1 MTGFRLR
8 CVECGRFWDEEVSRL
23 VCDECARQQEP
34 GGVVRGVLEVILD
47 RLPATWPAAALSHPD
62 FLAAFL
68 PVRSGASFPPLPV
81 GGTPLLPVPRLR
93 RALGTAQLWVKDDSR
108 NPSGSTK
115 DRASLLVV
123 AKAAEYGRD
132 TVAAASTGN
141 AATAMAAV
149 AAAAGMR
156 AVAFVP
162 ATAPE
167 AKLVQLLSYGATVL
181 PVDGTYD
188 DAFELCLAACEA
200 FGWYNRN
207 TARNPFTIEGK
218 KTAAL
223 EIAAQLAPQHAD
235 TVVVPTGDGAI
246 LGGVAKGFADL
257 ERAGLIERRPRLV
270 AVQPEGA
277 AAIVTALAAGAD
289 TITPVPNAASIADS
303 LTVQAP
309 RNALQCLRAVRES
322 RGYGIAVSDRA
333 ILEAIAFLA
342 RTTGVFAEPAAAASL
357 AGLQV
362 ALDAGLADRDER
374 IVLLVT
380 GTGLKDVQ
388 AAARMTSMP
397 APIAPRL
404 EAVAE
409 RLELDV
415 PRVPTPPGGRGG
427 RRGRRG
433 QMRSGG
439 LADP

>member
-8 CVECGRFWDEEVSRL
+8 CIECGRVWEEGVSRL
-23 VCDECARQQEP
+23 VCGECERQQEA
-34 GGVVRGVLEVILD
+34 GGVVRGVLEVVLD
-47 RLPATWPAAALSHPD
+47 RLPATWPPAALAHRD

-68 PVRSGASFPPLPV
+68 PVVSAASFPPFPV
-81 GGTPLLPVPRLR
+81 GGTPLLPVPGLR
-93 RALGTAQLWVKDDSR
+93 RALGTPHLWVKDDSR

-123 AKAAEYGRD
+123 AKATEYGCD

-149 AAAAGMR
+149 AAAAQMR

-188 DAFELCLAACEA
+188 DAFELCLAACDA

-223 EIAAQLAPQHAD
+223 EIAAQLAPERPD
-235 TVVVPTGDGAI
+235 TVFVPTGDGVI
-246 LGGVAKGFADL
+246 LSGVAKGFADL
-257 ERAGLIERRPRLV
+257 ERAGLLTRRPRLV

-277 AAIVTALAAGAD
+277 AAITRALATGAA
-289 TITPVPNAASIADS
+289 TIIPVPNAASVADS
-303 LTVQAP
+303 LTVQTP
-309 RNALQCLRAVRES
+309 RNALQCLRAVRDS
-322 RGYGIAVSDRA
+322 GGYGIEVSEQA
-333 ILEAIAFLA
+333 ILESIGFLS
-342 RTTGVFAEPAAAASL
+342 RTTGVFAEPAAAAAL
-357 AGLQV
+357 AGVQV
-362 ALDAGLADRDER
+362 ALEMGLADRDER

-380 GTGLKDVQ
+380 GTGLKDVR
-388 AAARMTSMP
+388 AAARATSMP
-397 APIAPRL
+397 PPIAPRL

-409 RLELDV
+409 RLGLVIPHRPV
-415 PRVPTPPGGRGG
+415 PASKAGEAGEVG
-427 RRGRRG
+427 
-433 QMRSGG
+433 
-439 LADP
+439 